1 MQPLQY
7 TAELLMAYKTYIVL
21 IERFGIKIYKN
32 ISASF
37 IAINVTKHD
46 LPQTLPQLLCFYYLI
61 KNIYSAKIFNYQNSG
76 ISIVSL
82 ITAA

>member
-7 TAELLMAYKTYIVL
+7 TAELLMAYKTYITL
-21 IERFGIKIYKN
+21 IERFGIKIYKI

-46 LPQTLPQLLCFYYLI
+46 LPQTLPQ
-61 KNIYSAKIFNYQNSG
+61 
-76 ISIVSL
+76 
-82 ITAA
+82 